1 MRLKSAINAIGH
13 PIRRDIIKR
22 LRKEP
27 LSAGELSQ
35 SYDVSKP
42 SMSMHFKTLKD
53 AQFIYSERAGN
64 HIIYHLDTTVAEEAL
79 LMIAELLGSDN
90 KGDDDENT
98 L

>member
-1 MRLKSAINAIGH
+1 MGLKLAINAIGH

-22 LRKEP
+22 LRKQP
-27 LSAGELSQ
+27 LSAGELSD

-42 SMSMHFKTLKD
+42 TMSVHFKTLKD
-53 AQFIYSERAGN
+53 AKFIYSERSGN

-79 LMIAELLGSDN
+79 MLIAEVLGTD
-90 KGDDDENT
+90 KDGDDHENT